1 MEKLYQYLPEELV
14 TFILVTV
21 FSLLIGLSL
30 RRISLKREGETTLFG
45 TDRTFTFIGILGYLL
60 YILDP
65 TDYRLFMGGGAV
77 LGLLLALNYYVKQA
91 QFHVFGVTTIIIA
104 LITYCIA
111 PIVAT
116 QPSWFYVMVI
126 VTVLLFTELKHT
138 FTELAQRMKNDEMI
152 TLAKFLA
159 ISGIILPMLPDD
171 NLIPGINLTP
181 YSIWLATVVVSG
193 ISYLSYL
200 LKRYVFRESGILVSG
215 IVGGLYSS
223 TATISVL
230 ARKSRKV
237 SAQEAPEYVAAMLL
251 AVSMMFLRFLIL
263 IGIFSI
269 GALTAIYPYL
279 LIMSAVAA
287 GTAWF
292 LHSRW
297 KRPAMSETVDED
309 EDGSNPLEFKV
320 ALILPCFCGIYNSH
334 SLYVDIRWRGRVD
347 SALLC
352 FRLQRHH
359 SVHLESSAGYGQC
372 ACFIDN
378 GLQHAGDS
386 KQHCRKYVLCIV
398 LLRQEESVAFVG
410 VERLRL
416 CHCRQCVPA
425 VVFLLSVNQC
435 AFRFF

>member
-65 TDYRLFMGGGAV
+65 VDYRLFMGGGAV
-77 LGLLLALNYYVKQA
+77 LGVLLALNYYVKQA
-91 QFHVFGVTTIIIA
+91 QFHVFGVTTIVIA

-159 ISGIILPMLPDD
+159 ISGIILPMLPNE
-171 NLIPGINLTP
+171 NLIPDVNLTP
-181 YSIWLATVVVSG
+181 YGIWLATVVVSG

-230 ARKSRKV
+230 ARKSRKA
-237 SAQEAPEYVAAMLL
+237 SPQEAPEYVAAMLL

-263 IGIFSI
+263 IGIFSV
-269 GALTAIYPYL
+269 ATLTVIYPYL
-279 LIMSAVAA
+279 LIMSAVSA
-287 GTAWF
+287 GAAWF
-292 LHSRW
+292 LHSKW
-297 KRPAMSETVDED
+297 KRPAVSGATDED

-320 ALILPCFCGIYNSH
+320 ALIFAVLFVVFTIATHYTLIYAGKGGLTLLSFVSGFSDITPFILNLLQGTGSVPV
-334 SLYVDIRWRGRVD
+334 SLITACSMQAIVSNIAVNMCY
-347 SALLC
+347 AL
-352 FRLQRHH
+352 FF
-359 SVHLESSAGYGQC
+359 SGKKSSLRSWILGGFGCVIVA
-372 ACFIDN
+372 N
-378 GLQHAGDS
+378 
-386 KQHCRKYVLCIV
+386 V
-398 LLRQEESVAFVG
+398 LLLLFFY
-410 VERLRL
+410 
-416 CHCRQCVPA
+416 
-425 VVFLLSVNQC
+425 FL
-435 AFRFF
+435 